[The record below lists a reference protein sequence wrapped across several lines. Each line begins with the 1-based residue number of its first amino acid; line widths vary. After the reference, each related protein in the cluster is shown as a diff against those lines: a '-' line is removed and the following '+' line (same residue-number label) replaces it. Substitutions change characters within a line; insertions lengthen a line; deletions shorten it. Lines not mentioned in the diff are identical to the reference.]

1 MNRYRKRKAE
11 EELADTASYEIER
24 GGTGFGTI
32 IAGIHRKRAEDALEG
47 LSDPF
52 EVEASPTEQSFVSSV
67 SCSLSSTTTTT
78 GGGGKQ
84 SSSRE
89 LRIEAGLAKNFP
101 SWMNPEVAR
110 HSMTRRARKNLP
122 QAHLSRL
129 VKKMDKTYY
138 QDRYKAA
145 FKAATVAGNIPESEK
160 GKHGTG
166 VDAICERINKEML
179 MSPADRKLAPSTVH
193 RAIQRGEFGIS
204 PPTAGRK
211 STLPKEFTKALAV
224 HSVMMQVSGEG
235 EMSSIK
241 MRTLA
246 TAMTLGTP
254 HEGKLTNAHIWKT
267 TRHRHPEYIKPAN
280 AVDNEDRRVDW
291 LTYKN
296 IMLWMQRAKK
306 FVLDIEMA
314 KDEPGLIR
322 KCVCLCYIF
331 ILPLTSRQPR
341 LFSNCRWRP
350 ERGYSC
356 PPK

>member
-1 MNRYRKRKAE
+1 MDAIRFTGATCSLTSLYQRVNRYRKRKAE
-11 EELADTASYEIER
+11 EEL
-24 GGTGFGTI
+24 
-32 IAGIHRKRAEDALEG
+32 
-47 LSDPF
+47 PF
-52 EVEASPTEQSFVSSV
+52 EQVEASPAEQSFVSSV

-129 VKKMDKTYY
+129 VTKMDKSYY

-166 VDAICERINKEML
+166 VDAICKRINEEML
-179 MSPADRKLAPSTVH
+179 MSPSDRKLAPSTVH
-193 RAIQRGEFGIS
+193 RAMQRGEFGIS

-235 EMSSIK
+235 EMSLIK

-296 IMLWMQRAKK
+296 IMLWMQWAKK

-322 KCVCLCYIF
+322 KCVCLCCIF
-331 ILPLTSRQPR
+331 ILPLTCRRPR

>member
-1 MNRYRKRKAE
+1 VNRYRKRKAE

-67 SCSLSSTTTTT
+67 SCSSSSTTTTT

-122 QAHLSRL
+122 HAHLSRL
-129 VKKMDKTYY
+129 VKKMDKSYY

-193 RAIQRGEFGIS
+193 CAIQRGEFGIS

-211 STLPKEFTKALAV
+211 ST
-224 HSVMMQVSGEG
+224 
-235 EMSSIK
+235 
-241 MRTLA
+241 
-246 TAMTLGTP
+246 
-254 HEGKLTNAHIWKT
+254 
-267 TRHRHPEYIKPAN
+267 
-280 AVDNEDRRVDW
+280 
-291 LTYKN
+291 
-296 IMLWMQRAKK
+296 
-306 FVLDIEMA
+306 
-314 KDEPGLIR
+314 
-322 KCVCLCYIF
+322 
-331 ILPLTSRQPR
+331 
-341 LFSNCRWRP
+341 RP